1 MAELQNAVFWIETEK
16 ILPNPYQPRRE
27 FDERNL
33 KDLAESIRQYGVLQP
48 LVVTRREDPHDD
60 GSISVAYELIAG
72 ERRLRA
78 SKLAG
83 VKEVPCVVRVGDD
96 NRSKLELA
104 IIENIQREDLNA
116 VDRAKSFQQLADEF
130 KLSWSDIGKKVGK
143 SREYVSNTVRIL
155 MLPQEILDALVQ
167 GKISEGHTRPLL
179 MLIDKPA
186 EQITLFKEMLM
197 RKMTVRE
204 AESLARRVAYEK
216 VRKKSLMANPE
227 VVDLEER
234 LAESLG
240 TRVHI
245 EPKEKGG
252 KITIDY
258 FSYDELLSLSSIIK
272 NAGVN
277 KNHEGMFDKIRKE
290 MNLNSSS
297 SLADAVVMER
307 VNSEIQNNSDL
318 SVYKPEIK
326 NEIQNQDQNHLE
338 IKNENETSVINI
350 ENKQENIVINKENE
364 NILPVVENNENLPA
378 VENKEEHV
386 GEILVR
392 DAFNQEN
399 HEEINHDEE
408 KLEDDRSKEEI
419 KADEEREDDLYDIRN
434 FSL

>member
-1 MAELQNAVFWIETEK
+1 MAELQNAVFWIEVDK
-16 ILPNPYQPRRE
+16 ISPNPYQPRRE
-27 FDERNL
+27 FDQNNL

-48 LVVTRREDPHDD
+48 LVVTRKEDSHDD
-60 GSISVAYELIAG
+60 GSISVTYELIAG

-78 SKLAG
+78 AKLAG

-96 NRSKLELA
+96 DRSKLELA
-104 IIENIQREDLNA
+104 IIENIQREDLNS

-130 KLSWSDIGKKVGK
+130 KLSWAEIGKKVGK

-155 MLPQEILDALVQ
+155 MLPQDILDALIS

-227 VVDLEER
+227 VVDLEEK

-252 KITIDY
+252 KIMIDY
-258 FSYDELLSLSSIIK
+258 FSYDELLSLASLIK
-272 NAGVN
+272 RAGTD
-277 KNHEGMFDKIRKE
+277 KTHEGMFDKIRKE
-290 MNLNSSS
+290 MNLSASSP
-297 SLADAVVMER
+297 LANA
-307 VNSEIQNNSDL
+307 I
-318 SVYKPEIK
+318 I
-326 NEIQNQDQNHLE
+326 NED
-338 IKNENETSVINI
+338 S
-350 ENKQENIVINKENE
+350 
-364 NILPVVENNENLPA
+364 ILPTQNTENTLPMI
-378 VENKEEHV
+378 ENKEEHI
-386 GEILVR
+386 GEFIL
-392 DAFNQEN
+392 NKEN
-399 HEEINHDEE
+399 TKENVLDNFR
-408 KLEDDRSKEEI
+408 LEDDRGKEEI
-419 KADEEREDDLYDIRN
+419 RESENREDDLFDIRN

>member
-1 MAELQNAVFWIETEK
+1 MAELQNAVFWIEVDK

-27 FDERNL
+27 FDENNL
-33 KDLAESIRQYGVLQP
+33 RDLAESIRQYGVLQP
-48 LVVTRREDPHDD
+48 LVVTRREDAHED

-130 KLSWSDIGKKVGK
+130 KLSWADIGKKVGK

-155 MLPQEILDALVQ
+155 MLPQEILDALVS

-204 AESLARRVAYEK
+204 AESLARRVAFEK

-258 FSYDELLSLSSIIK
+258 FSHDELLSLAGLIK
-272 NAGVN
+272 SAG
-277 KNHEGMFDKIRKE
+277 KGKSHEGMFDRIKKE
-290 MNLNSSS
+290 MNLSHSSP
-297 SLADAVVMER
+297 LASAIVSHD
-307 VNSEIQNNSDL
+307 I
-318 SVYKPEIK
+318 
-326 NEIQNQDQNHLE
+326 NEEL
-338 IKNENETSVINI
+338 
-350 ENKQENIVINKENE
+350 NKQEET
-364 NILPVVENNENLPA
+364 ILPTTNSESTLPVIENP
-378 VENKEEHV
+378 
-386 GEILVR
+386 
-392 DAFNQEN
+392 EN
-399 HEEINHDEE
+399 HINEIIINNQVDYSNNNLNNLEDHI
-408 KLEDDRSKEEI
+408 LEDDRSKDEI
-419 KADEEREDDLYDIRN
+419 KRDEEREEDLYDITN

>member
-1 MAELQNAVFWIETEK
+1 MAELQNAVFWIETDK

-27 FDERNL
+27 FDEKNL

-48 LVVTRREDPHDD
+48 LVVTRREDPHED
-60 GSISVAYELIAG
+60 GSISVGYELIAG

-104 IIENIQREDLNA
+104 IIENIQREDLNS

-155 MLPQEILDALVQ
+155 MLPQEILDALVA

-216 VRKKSLMANPE
+216 IRKKSLMSNPE

-234 LAESLG
+234 LATSLG

-258 FSYDELLSLSSIIK
+258 FSHDELLALTTLLK
-272 NAGVN
+272 RAGTE
-277 KNHEGMFDKIRKE
+277 KTHEGMFDKIRKE
-290 MNLNSSS
+290 MDIDSASP
-297 SLADAVVMER
+297 LANAVMMEMA
-307 VNSEIQNNSDL
+307 
-318 SVYKPEIK
+318 
-326 NEIQNQDQNHLE
+326 NQEL
-338 IKNENETSVINI
+338 
-350 ENKQENIVINKENE
+350 ENKQEEILPSNNIE
-364 NILPVVENNENLPA
+364 NILPETINPENHTNEIVSPNQAINENQNDLDTFT
-378 VENKEEHV
+378 
-386 GEILVR
+386 L
-392 DAFNQEN
+392 
-399 HEEINHDEE
+399 
-408 KLEDDRSKEEI
+408 DDRSKEDI
-419 KADEEREDDLYDIRN
+419 RADEEREDDLYDITN
-434 FSL
+434 FSI

>member
-1 MAELQNAVFWIETEK
+1 MAELQNAIFWIEVDK

-27 FDERNL
+27 FEERAL
-33 KDLAESIRQYGVLQP
+33 KDLSESIRQYGVLQP
-48 LVVTRREDPHDD
+48 LVVTRREDSHED
-60 GSISVAYELIAG
+60 GSISVQYELIAG

-83 VKEVPCVVRVGDD
+83 VKEVPCVVRIGDD

-130 KLSWSDIGKKVGK
+130 KLSWADIGKKVGK

-155 MLPQEILDALVQ
+155 MLPQDILDALVS

-179 MLIDKPA
+179 MLVDKPD
-186 EQITLFKEMLM
+186 EQITLFKEMLL

-204 AESLARRVAYEK
+204 AESLARKVAYEK
-216 VRKKSLMANPE
+216 IRKKSLMANPE

-258 FSYDELLSLSSIIK
+258 FSYDELMALANIIK
-272 NAGVN
+272 NAG
-277 KNHEGMFDKIRKE
+277 KEKTHEGMFDKIRKE
-290 MNLNSSS
+290 MNISESSI
-297 SLADAVVMER
+297 LADAFV
-307 VNSEIQNNSDL
+307 SQNISNELNKDVEDILPIKTNESTLPVIENEENHIGDL
-318 SVYKPEIK
+318 V
-326 NEIQNQDQNHLE
+326 LE
-338 IKNENETSVINI
+338 IKDDIKNDIN
-350 ENKQENIVINKENE
+350 
-364 NILPVVENNENLPA
+364 
-378 VENKEEHV
+378 
-386 GEILVR
+386 
-392 DAFNQEN
+392 DF
-399 HEEINHDEE
+399 
-408 KLEDDRSKEEI
+408 KLEDDRGGEDKRR
-419 KADEEREDDLYDIRN
+419 DEEREDDLYDIRN

>member
-1 MAELQNAVFWIETEK
+1 MAQLENAIFWIETNK
-16 ILPNPYQPRRE
+16 ISPNPYQPRRE
-27 FDERNL
+27 FNEASL
-33 KDLAESIRQYGVLQP
+33 KELSESIRSYGVLQP
-48 LVVTRREDPHDD
+48 LVVTRNEKINED
-60 GSISVAYELIAG
+60 GSINVFYELIAG

-83 VKEVPCVVRVGDD
+83 IREVPCVVRTGDD
-96 NRSKLELA
+96 NRNKLELA

-155 MLPQEILDALVQ
+155 MLPQDILDALSQ

-204 AESLARRVAYEK
+204 AEGLARRVAFEK
-216 VRKKSLMANPE
+216 IRKKDLYMNPE
-227 VVDLEER
+227 IIDNEEK

-252 KITIDY
+252 KIVIDY
-258 FSYDELLSLSSIIK
+258 FSHEEFLQLANIIK
-272 NAGVN
+272 RAGEN
-277 KNHEGMFDKIRKE
+277 RTHKGIFEIMKE
-290 MNLNSSS
+290 EVNLN
-297 SLADAVVMER
+297 
-307 VNSEIQNNSDL
+307 
-318 SVYKPEIK
+318 
-326 NEIQNQDQNHLE
+326 IQNQNSTLANAFAGTGIMKETLSNLPSYQT
-338 IKNENETSVINI
+338 ENILPTSVINKYELEKI
-350 ENKQENIVINKENE
+350 DYEN
-364 NILPVVENNENLPA
+364 
-378 VENKEEHV
+378 HT
-386 GEILVR
+386 GEILNTE
-392 DAFNQEN
+392 NQN
-399 HEEINHDEE
+399 E

-419 KADEEREDDLYDIRN
+419 NRDENTDDINLYDIKN

>member
-1 MAELQNAVFWIETEK
+1 MAELQNAVFWIETDK

-33 KDLAESIRQYGVLQP
+33 KDLSESIRQYGVLQP
-48 LVVTRREDPHDD
+48 LVVTRREDPHED
-60 GSISVAYELIAG
+60 GSISVGYELIAG

-104 IIENIQREDLNA
+104 IIENIQREDLNS

-155 MLPQEILDALVQ
+155 MLPQEILDALVA

-216 VRKKSLMANPE
+216 IRKKSLMSNPE

-234 LAESLG
+234 LATSLG

-258 FSYDELLSLSSIIK
+258 FSHDELLALTTLLK
-272 NAGVN
+272 RAGTE
-277 KNHEGMFDKIRKE
+277 KTHEGMFDKIRKE
-290 MNLNSSS
+290 MDIDSASP
-297 SLADAVVMER
+297 LANAVMMEMA
-307 VNSEIQNNSDL
+307 
-318 SVYKPEIK
+318 
-326 NEIQNQDQNHLE
+326 NQEL
-338 IKNENETSVINI
+338 
-350 ENKQENIVINKENE
+350 ENKQEEILPSNNVE
-364 NILPVVENNENLPA
+364 NILPETINPENHTNEITSEITSPNQLIE
-378 VENKEEHV
+378 ENQND
-386 GEILVR
+386 I
-392 DAFNQEN
+392 DAFT
-399 HEEINHDEE
+399 
-408 KLEDDRSKEEI
+408 LDDRSKEDI
-419 KADEEREDDLYDIRN
+419 RADQEREDDLYDITN
-434 FSL
+434 FSI

>member
-1 MAELQNAVFWIETEK
+1 MAELQNAVYWIEAEK

-27 FDERNL
+27 FDQNNL

-48 LVVTRREDPHDD
+48 LVVTRREEQHED
-60 GSISVAYELIAG
+60 GSISVFYELIAG

-83 VKEVPCVVRVGDD
+83 IKEIPCVVRIGDD

-130 KLSWSDIGKKVGK
+130 KLSWAEIGKKVGK

-155 MLPQEILDALVQ
+155 MLPQEILDALVA

-179 MLIDKPA
+179 MLVDKPA
-186 EQITLFKEMLM
+186 EQVTLFKEMLL

-204 AESLARRVAYEK
+204 AESLARRVAFDK

-258 FSYDELLSLSSIIK
+258 FSYDELLSLTSIIK
-272 NAGVN
+272 RAGTG
-277 KNHEGMFDKIRKE
+277 KTHEGMFDKIRKDLE
-290 MNLNSSS
+290 MNLSSYS
-297 SLADAVVMER
+297 SESSDE
-307 VNSEIQNNSDL
+307 VNSQNTIQ
-318 SVYKPEIK
+318 
-326 NEIQNQDQNHLE
+326 
-338 IKNENETSVINI
+338 ENISNLPSINI
-350 ENKQENIVINKENE
+350 ENT
-364 NILPVVENNENLPA
+364 LPLVEDVENHIA
-378 VENKEEHV
+378 
-386 GEILVR
+386 EIKV
-392 DAFNQEN
+392 
-399 HEEINHDEE
+399 EE
-408 KLEDDRSKEEI
+408 KEMENAEDFSLEDDRSREDI
-419 KADEEREDDLYDIRN
+419 RRDEEREDDLYDIRS

>member
-1 MAELQNAVFWIETEK
+1 MAELQNAVFWIETSK

-27 FDERNL
+27 FDEKNL

-104 IIENIQREDLNA
+104 IIENIQREDLNS

-155 MLPQEILDALVQ
+155 MLPQEILDALVA

-216 VRKKSLMANPE
+216 IRKKSLMSNPE
-227 VVDLEER
+227 VIDLEER
-234 LAESLG
+234 LATSLG

-258 FSYDELLSLSSIIK
+258 FSHDELLALTTLLK
-272 NAGVN
+272 RAGTE
-277 KNHEGMFDKIRKE
+277 KTHEGMFDKIRKE
-290 MNLNSSS
+290 MDIDSASPLANAVMMEMANQNL
-297 SLADAVVMER
+297 
-307 VNSEIQNNSDL
+307 
-318 SVYKPEIK
+318 
-326 NEIQNQDQNHLE
+326 
-338 IKNENETSVINI
+338 EN
-350 ENKQENIVINKENE
+350 NKEEILPTKNIE
-364 NILPVVENNENLPA
+364 NILPDTINP
-378 VENKEEHV
+378 
-386 GEILVR
+386 
-392 DAFNQEN
+392 EN
-399 HEEINHDEE
+399 HINEIISPNQAIEENQNDIDTFT
-408 KLEDDRSKEEI
+408 LDDRSKEEI
-419 KADEEREDDLYDIRN
+419 KADEEREDDLYDITN
-434 FSL
+434 FSI

>member
-1 MAELQNAVFWIETEK
+1 MGELQNAVFWIETEK

-27 FDERNL
+27 FDENNL
-33 KDLAESIRQYGVLQP
+33 KDLSESIRQYGVLQP
-48 LVVTRREDPHDD
+48 LVVTRREDQHED
-60 GSISVAYELIAG
+60 GSISVFYELIAG

-83 VKEVPCVVRVGDD
+83 IKEVPCVVRVGDD

-130 KLSWSDIGKKVGK
+130 KLSWSEIGKKVGK

-155 MLPQEILDALVQ
+155 MLPQDILDALVV

-204 AESLARRVAYEK
+204 AESLARRVAFEK

-234 LAESLG
+234 LAQSLG

-258 FSYDELLSLSSIIK
+258 FSHDELLSLTTIIK
-272 NAGVN
+272 MAG
-277 KNHEGMFDKIRKE
+277 KGKTHEGMFDKIKKD
-290 MNLNSSS
+290 MNIDISSPVVDA
-297 SLADAVVMER
+297 LAMER
-307 VNSEIQNNSDL
+307 VNQDIQNNDIQDNKISLSDTINSEAENSLSINLNTVALSNPEEALPVIQNIEDHISEIQNLD
-318 SVYKPEIK
+318 K
-326 NEIQNQDQNHLE
+326 NIDN
-338 IKNENETSVINI
+338 IN
-350 ENKQENIVINKENE
+350 
-364 NILPVVENNENLPA
+364 P
-378 VENKEEHV
+378 
-386 GEILVR
+386 GEIYEETNL
-392 DAFNQEN
+392 EN
-399 HEEINHDEE
+399 YS
-408 KLEDDRSKEEI
+408 LEDDRSKDDI
-419 KADEEREDDLYDIRN
+419 KQDENREDDLYDIRN

>member
-1 MAELQNAVFWIETEK
+1 MAELQNAVFWIETDK
-16 ILPNPYQPRRE
+16 IQPNPYQPRRE

-33 KDLAESIRQYGVLQP
+33 KELAESIRQYGVLQP
-48 LVVTRREDPHDD
+48 LVVTRREDSHDD

-83 VKEVPCVVRVGDD
+83 VREVPCVVRIGDD

-130 KLSWSDIGKKVGK
+130 KLNWAEIGKKVGK

-167 GKISEGHTRPLL
+167 GRISEGHTRPLL
-179 MLIDKPA
+179 MLVDKPD
-186 EQITLFKEMLM
+186 EQVTLFKEMLM

-204 AESLARRVAYEK
+204 AEGLARKVALEK
-216 VRKKSLMANPE
+216 VRKKSLVSNPE
-227 VVDLEER
+227 VIDLEKK

-240 TRVHI
+240 TRVSI

-258 FSYDELLSLSSIIK
+258 FSYDELLALSGLIK
-272 NAGVN
+272 KVGAEKV
-277 KNHEGMFDKIRKE
+277 HEGMFDKIKKDIGLIEYSDNTREELQKE
-290 MNLNSSS
+290 NTLDDKNLENNI
-297 SLADAVVMER
+297 LPEY
-307 VNSEIQNNSDL
+307 SENIYSTNTKTFESF
-318 SVYKPEIK
+318 E
-326 NEIQNQDQNHLE
+326 
-338 IKNENETSVINI
+338 NI
-350 ENKQENIVINKENE
+350 ENI
-364 NILPVVENNENLPA
+364 
-378 VENKEEHV
+378 
-386 GEILVR
+386 
-392 DAFNQEN
+392 DDF
-399 HEEINHDEE
+399 
-408 KLEDDRSKEEI
+408 KLEDDRSKQEI
-419 KADEEREDDLYDIRN
+419 HDFQEREDDLYDIRN

>member
-1 MAELQNAVFWIETEK
+1 MAELQNAVFWIETDK

-27 FDERNL
+27 FDERAL
-33 KDLAESIRQYGVLQP
+33 KDLSESIRQYGVLQP
-48 LVVTRREDPHDD
+48 LVITRREDAHDD

-78 SKLAG
+78 SILAG

-186 EQITLFKEMLM
+186 EQVTLFKEMLM

-216 VRKKSLMANPE
+216 IRKKSLMANPE

-258 FSYDELLSLSSIIK
+258 FSYDELVSLSAIIK
-272 NAGVN
+272 HAGQN
-277 KNHEGMFDKIRKE
+277 KNHEGMFDRIKKE
-290 MNLNSSS
+290 MNLDTSSP
-297 SLADAVVMER
+297 LADAVMMEMA
-307 VNSEIQNNSDL
+307 
-318 SVYKPEIK
+318 
-326 NEIQNQDQNHLE
+326 
-338 IKNENETSVINI
+338 
-350 ENKQENIVINKENE
+350 NKESQKDEHVENQIIKDPLSINLQRDEEEILPTPELE
-364 NILPVVENNENLPA
+364 NILPA
-378 VENKEEHV
+378 IENKEEHI
-386 GEILVR
+386 GELLTYPQPLPKEGEKVLPLGE
-392 DAFNQEN
+392 DLGEVN
-399 HEEINHDEE
+399 E
-408 KLEDDRSKEEI
+408 KLEDDRSKDEI

>member
-1 MAELQNAVFWIETEK
+1 MAELQNAVFWIETDK
-16 ILPNPYQPRRE
+16 IQPNPYQPRRE
-27 FDERNL
+27 FDEHNL

-48 LVVTRREDPHDD
+48 LVVTRREDSHDD

-83 VKEVPCVVRVGDD
+83 VREVPCVVRVGDD

-104 IIENIQREDLNA
+104 IIENIQREDLNS

-130 KLSWSDIGKKVGK
+130 KLSWAEIGKKVGK

-155 MLPQEILDALVQ
+155 MLPQEILDALVA

-179 MLIDKPA
+179 MLVDKPD

-204 AESLARRVAYEK
+204 AEGLARRVALEK
-216 VRKKSLMANPE
+216 VRKKSLVANHE
-227 VVDLEER
+227 VIDLEKR

-240 TRVHI
+240 TRVSI

-258 FSYDELLSLSSIIK
+258 FSHDELLALAGLIK
-272 NAGVN
+272 RAGSEKV
-277 KNHEGMFDKIRKE
+277 HEGMFDKIKKSIGFVEEVDKGEAKE
-290 MNLNSSS
+290 TEEKPVL
-297 SLADAVVMER
+297 
-307 VNSEIQNNSDL
+307 EIEK
-318 SVYKPEIK
+318 KPE
-326 NEIQNQDQNHLE
+326 
-338 IKNENETSVINI
+338 T
-350 ENKQENIVINKENE
+350 
-364 NILPVVENNENLPA
+364 
-378 VENKEEHV
+378 KEEIEGDV
-386 GEILVR
+386 KSEMEEGR
-392 DAFNQEN
+392 DDNRHTQIQTFYDSNLG
-399 HEEINHDEE
+399 DF

-419 KADEEREDDLYDIRN
+419 RDFQEREDDLYDIRN

>member
-1 MAELQNAVFWIETEK
+1 MAELQNAVFWIEVEK

-27 FDERNL
+27 FDPNNL
-33 KDLAESIRQYGVLQP
+33 KDLAESIKQYGVLQP
-48 LVVTRREDPHDD
+48 LVVTRREDPHED
-60 GSISVAYELIAG
+60 GSISVTYELIAG

-78 SKLAG
+78 AKLAG

-104 IIENIQREDLNA
+104 IIENIQREDLNS

-130 KLSWSDIGKKVGK
+130 KLSWAEIGKKVGK

-155 MLPQEILDALVQ
+155 MLPQEILDALIA

-245 EPKEKGG
+245 EPREKGG

-258 FSYDELLSLSSIIK
+258 FSHDELLALTGLMK
-272 NAGVN
+272 NAG
-277 KNHEGMFDKIRKE
+277 KEKTHEGMFDKIKKE
-290 MNLNSSS
+290 MNLPDNSPLTDA
-297 SLADAVVMER
+297 LASHAEAQIPITNHDPHTLPITNSKSTLPMIEDPEEHIGELIIQVADEAKR
-307 VNSEIQNNSDL
+307 NSENNLDNF
-318 SVYKPEIK
+318 K
-326 NEIQNQDQNHLE
+326 
-338 IKNENETSVINI
+338 
-350 ENKQENIVINKENE
+350 
-364 NILPVVENNENLPA
+364 
-378 VENKEEHV
+378 
-386 GEILVR
+386 LV
-392 DAFNQEN
+392 
-399 HEEINHDEE
+399 
-408 KLEDDRSKEEI
+408 DDRSKEEI
-419 KADEEREDDLYDIRN
+419 KADEERESDLYDIRN

>member
-1 MAELQNAVFWIETEK
+1 MAELQNAVFWIETNK

-27 FDERNL
+27 FDERAL
-33 KDLAESIRQYGVLQP
+33 RDLSESIRQYGVLQP
-48 LVVTRREDPHDD
+48 LVVTRREDARED

-78 SKLAG
+78 SILAG

-130 KLSWSDIGKKVGK
+130 KLSWADIGKKVGK

-186 EQITLFKEMLM
+186 EQVTLFKEMLM

-216 VRKKSLMANPE
+216 IRKKSLMANPE

-258 FSYDELLSLSSIIK
+258 FSYDELVSLSAIIK
-272 NAGVN
+272 HAGQN
-277 KNHEGMFDKIRKE
+277 KNHEGMFDRIKKE
-290 MNLNSSS
+290 MNLDTSSP
-297 SLADAVVMER
+297 LADAVMMEMA
-307 VNSEIQNNSDL
+307 NKEMQNNQEEISIQ
-318 SVYKPEIK
+318 PEVK
-326 NEIQNQDQNHLE
+326 NEIQNK
-338 IKNENETSVINI
+338 II
-350 ENKQENIVINKENE
+350 EEE
-364 NILPVVENNENLPA
+364 NILPALESQNNLPT

-386 GEILVR
+386 GELMV
-392 DAFNQEN
+392 EN
-399 HEEINHDEE
+399 LGDIHEEIHEEE
-408 KLEDDRSKEEI
+408 KLEDDRSKDEI

>member
-27 FDERNL
+27 FDQNNL
-33 KDLAESIRQYGVLQP
+33 KDLADSIKQYGVLQP
-48 LVVTRREDPHDD
+48 LVVTRKEDPHED
-60 GSISVAYELIAG
+60 GSISVTYELIAG

-104 IIENIQREDLNA
+104 IIENIQREDLNS

-130 KLSWSDIGKKVGK
+130 KLSWAEIGKKVGK

-155 MLPQEILDALVQ
+155 MLPQEILDALVA

-204 AESLARRVAYEK
+204 AETLARRVAYEK
-216 VRKKSLMANPE
+216 IRKKSLMMNPE
-227 VVDLEER
+227 VVDLEEK

-245 EPKEKGG
+245 EPREKGG

-258 FSYDELLSLSSIIK
+258 FSHDELLALAGLMK
-272 NAGVN
+272 NAG
-277 KNHEGMFDKIRKE
+277 KEKSHEGMFDKIKKE
-290 MNLNSSS
+290 MNLGADSPLASAMVS
-297 SLADAVVMER
+297 HTEYGSLEK
-307 VNSEIQNNSDL
+307 SED
-318 SVYKPEIK
+318 P
-326 NEIQNQDQNHLE
+326 H
-338 IKNENETSVINI
+338 
-350 ENKQENIVINKENE
+350 
-364 NILPVVENNENLPA
+364 ILPIDNNLSTLPTINNP
-378 VENKEEHV
+378 EDHV
-386 GEILVR
+386 GELLIQINDEKKVVSERNLS
-392 DAFNQEN
+392 EN
-399 HEEINHDEE
+399 NLEGF

>member
-1 MAELQNAVFWIETEK
+1 MAELQNAVFWIETDK
-16 ILPNPYQPRRE
+16 IVPNPYQPRRE
-27 FDERNL
+27 FDQNNL
-33 KDLAESIRQYGVLQP
+33 RDLAESIRQYGVLQP
-48 LVVTRREDPHDD
+48 LVVTRQEDPHED
-60 GSISVAYELIAG
+60 GSISVKYELIAG

-104 IIENIQREDLNA
+104 IIENIQREDLNS

-130 KLSWSDIGKKVGK
+130 KLSWADIGKKVGK

-155 MLPQEILDALVQ
+155 MLPQEILDALVA

-216 VRKKSLMANPE
+216 IRKKSLMMNPE
-227 VVDLEER
+227 VIDLEER

-258 FSYDELLSLSSIIK
+258 FSHDELLALAGIMK
-272 NAGVN
+272 NAG
-277 KNHEGMFDKIRKE
+277 KEKTHEGMFDKIKKE
-290 MNLNSSS
+290 MNVDVASPLASAFVSHNVNEELN
-297 SLADAVVMER
+297 
-307 VNSEIQNNSDL
+307 
-318 SVYKPEIK
+318 K
-326 NEIQNQDQNHLE
+326 NEDIHTLP
-338 IKNENETSVINI
+338 KENNDPHTLPIENSVSTLPSVIDPEDHAGELI
-350 ENKQENIVINKENE
+350 IKV
-364 NILPVVENNENLPA
+364 A
-378 VENKEEHV
+378 EEAKNYS
-386 GEILVR
+386 EDTI
-392 DAFNQEN
+392 D
-399 HEEINHDEE
+399 DY

-419 KADEEREDDLYDIRN
+419 REDEEREDDLYDIKN

>member
-1 MAELQNAVFWIETEK
+1 MAELQNAVFWIETDK

-27 FDERNL
+27 FDEKNL
-33 KDLAESIRQYGVLQP
+33 KDLSESIRQYGVLQP
-48 LVVTRREDPHDD
+48 LVVTRREDPHED
-60 GSISVAYELIAG
+60 GSISVGYELIAG

-83 VKEVPCVVRVGDD
+83 VKEVPCVVRIGDD

-104 IIENIQREDLNA
+104 IIENIQREDLNS

-155 MLPQEILDALVQ
+155 MLPQEILDALVA

-186 EQITLFKEMLM
+186 EQVTLFKEMLM

-216 VRKKSLMANPE
+216 IRKKSLMSNPE

-234 LAESLG
+234 LATSLG

-258 FSYDELLSLSSIIK
+258 FSHDELLALTTLLK
-272 NAGVN
+272 RAGTE
-277 KNHEGMFDKIRKE
+277 KTHEGMFDKIRKE
-290 MNLNSSS
+290 MDIDSASP
-297 SLADAVVMER
+297 LANAVMMEMA
-307 VNSEIQNNSDL
+307 NQELENNQEEILPSNN
-318 SVYKPEIK
+318 I
-326 NEIQNQDQNHLE
+326 
-338 IKNENETSVINI
+338 
-350 ENKQENIVINKENE
+350 E
-364 NILPVVENNENLPA
+364 NILPETINPENHTNEIISSNQTINENQNDLDTFT
-378 VENKEEHV
+378 
-386 GEILVR
+386 L
-392 DAFNQEN
+392 
-399 HEEINHDEE
+399 
-408 KLEDDRSKEEI
+408 DDRSKEDI
-419 KADEEREDDLYDIRN
+419 RADEERKDDLYDITN
-434 FSL
+434 FSI

>member
-1 MAELQNAVFWIETEK
+1 MAELQNAVFWIETDK
-16 ILPNPYQPRRE
+16 IQPNPYQPRRE
-27 FDERNL
+27 FDEHNL

-48 LVVTRREDPHDD
+48 LVVTRREDSHDD

-83 VKEVPCVVRVGDD
+83 VREVPCVVRVGDD

-104 IIENIQREDLNA
+104 IIENIQREDLNS

-130 KLSWSDIGKKVGK
+130 KLSWAEIGKKVGK

-155 MLPQEILDALVQ
+155 MLPQEILDALVA

-179 MLIDKPA
+179 MLVDKPD

-204 AESLARRVAYEK
+204 AEGLARRVALEK
-216 VRKKSLMANPE
+216 VRKKSLVANPE
-227 VVDLEER
+227 VIDLEKR

-240 TRVHI
+240 TRVSI

-258 FSYDELLSLSSIIK
+258 FSHDELLALAGLIK
-272 NAGVN
+272 RAGSEKV
-277 KNHEGMFDKIRKE
+277 HEGMFDKIKKSIGFVEEVDKGEAKE
-290 MNLNSSS
+290 TEEKPVL
-297 SLADAVVMER
+297 
-307 VNSEIQNNSDL
+307 EIEK
-318 SVYKPEIK
+318 KPE
-326 NEIQNQDQNHLE
+326 
-338 IKNENETSVINI
+338 T
-350 ENKQENIVINKENE
+350 
-364 NILPVVENNENLPA
+364 
-378 VENKEEHV
+378 KEEIEGDV
-386 GEILVR
+386 KSEMEEGR
-392 DAFNQEN
+392 DDNRHTQIQTFYDSNLG
-399 HEEINHDEE
+399 DF

-419 KADEEREDDLYDIRN
+419 RDFQEREDDLYDIRN